1 MEEIPDELVLK
12 ILTVVARPVCAI
24 EEEGT
29 CEEGFLVAR
38 EVCLHLSLVCRR
50 WHGLSGDNSIWQPL
64 FLFRWPQQSPLLRV
78 RSWKKFYRARHQHMA
93 LQSWDDAPIER
104 CSWIKKCPMSWVGNF
119 KSLQEGSSPT
129 TRYCDICKKEVHWVS
144 NQPELE
150 LAAAKGLC
158 VAFGPPQSSSVD
170 AEDEFYE
177 LVGFAD
183 PDYY

>member
-1 MEEIPDELVLK
+1 MAEIPDELVLK
-12 ILTVVARPVCAI
+12 ILTVVARPVWAI
-24 EEEGT
+24 DAEGVG
-29 CEEGFLVAR
+29 EEGFLVAA
-38 EVCLHLSLVCRR
+38 EHLAASLSFPMAPTITPAA
-50 WHGLSGDNSIWQPL
+50 GED
-64 FLFRWPQQSPLLRV
+64 
-78 RSWKKFYRARHQHMA
+78 RHQHMA

-119 KSLQEGSSPT
+119 NSLQEGSSPT
-129 TRYCDICKKEVHWVS
+129 TKYCDTCKKEVHWVS

-158 VAFGPPQSSSVD
+158 VAFGPPLSSSD
-170 AEDEFYE
+170 AEVEYYE